1 MTRLDIQK
9 GYEGLVPL
17 GSGWKHQKPPRFSIQ
32 KAASDMKRAREI
44 LLPLKTQIFA
54 HEPGELRPWDN
65 NVTKR
70 HVNLLGGQGSGKG
83 HTARW
88 VTRWCWEK
96 YLEDQARLQLAQED
110 DTPVSRDFEAWGPW
124 IAQGLNLVHG
134 QIFNMCEDPWFSA
147 LKDPERI
154 EDLLVYLDQLA
165 DIQIIFA
172 EDLTSALDKL
182 SKKEKNEAAS
192 AWFKIRHKL
201 RDATGYQEGL
211 ILAILGLHR
220 FHGVPVQFTTDI
232 DLTIFKS
239 ASSNPFDADIIKRY
253 VGRDGMKFLEM
264 LEQER
269 FNDPVF
275 KGYGIWY
282 HRGETGV
289 WYNPVYP
296 GTDPFNQLPEYEEN
310 PMVFSQDPEQL
321 GPGAPGP
328 VKARYEVGEFLVE
341 PLGSNADPEFFEEV
355 VDQLELNRKD
365 EATAERDKEI
375 FRLSFTDTQNTIAAQ
390 TGVTP
395 SRVGQIVREIK
406 ERYLGWAGE
415 AAYYARY
422 PQLEFIG
429 GNKPEPDFIDHDTRT
444 VISFKTYDEP
454 ALRDT
459 TLWICKR
466 VGKEEMRYSQANGYA
481 LEMLIYEMAQKRFYR
496 YTFTL
501 KEQPKRHGDVA
512 PAGDLAQGL
521 NPMAIGPAQDLIKKT
536 LQMRD
541 KVLADL
547 GGDPEEVT
555 MMAFEHTLGELE
567 TFRTSGHNLYGPEL
581 IEDLA
586 KYIKRYQER
595 QGDVVESEEVTE

>member
-1 MTRLDIQK
+1 MTRLNTQK
-9 GYEGLVPL
+9 GYEALVPL
-17 GSGWKHQKPPRFSIQ
+17 GSGWKYQKAPRFSIT
-32 KAASDMKRAREI
+32 KATQDMKRAREI
-44 LLPLKTQIFA
+44 LMPLKTQIFA

-88 VTRWCWEK
+88 IARWCWEK
-96 YLEDQARLQLAQED
+96 YQEIPARLQLAQED
-110 DTPVSRDFEAWGPW
+110 DTPVSLDFEVWGSW

-134 QIFNMCEDPWFSA
+134 QSFKTYEDPWFSA
-147 LKDPERI
+147 LKDPERV

-165 DIQIIFA
+165 EIQVIFA

-182 SKKEKNEAAS
+182 SKKEKSEAAS

-220 FHGVPVQFTTDI
+220 FHGVPVPFTTDI

-269 FNDPVF
+269 FNDPMF

-296 GTDPFNQLPEYEEN
+296 GTDPFKQLPEREIYTMEN
-310 PMVFSQDPEQL
+310 SQDPEQR
-321 GPGAPGP
+321 GPGAGP

-341 PLGSNADPEFFEEV
+341 PFGSSEDLEFFEEV
-355 VDQLELNRKD
+355 VDQLDLNRKD
-365 EATAERDKEI
+365 EATLERDKEV
-375 FRLSFTDTQNTIAAQ
+375 FRLSFTDTQNTIGAN

-415 AAYYARY
+415 AAYNLRY
-422 PQLEFIG
+422 PHLEFIG

-466 VGKEEMRYSQANGYA
+466 VGLEEMRYSQANGYA
-481 LEMLIYEMAQKRFYR
+481 LEMIIYEMAQKRFFRYR
-496 YTFTL
+496 FTH
-501 KEQPKRHGDVA
+501 K
-512 PAGDLAQGL
+512 
-521 NPMAIGPAQDLIKKT
+521 
-536 LQMRD
+536 
-541 KVLADL
+541 
-547 GGDPEEVT
+547 DP
-555 MMAFEHTLGELE
+555 
-567 TFRTSGHNLYGPEL
+567 
-581 IEDLA
+581 
-586 KYIKRYQER
+586 ER